1 MVVSYLLSVGKT
13 KPKSNRPYVGYL
25 NRGRLFS
32 YLGILVRFAP
42 KYRLGSS
49 INSFFEADYYP
60 FLKGKAVLTA
70 TAFSWAS

>member
-13 KPKSNRPYVGYL
+13 RPKSNRPYVGYL

-42 KYRLGSS
+42 KYRLGSL
-49 INSFFEADYYP
+49 INI
-60 FLKGKAVLTA
+60 FLKLAIILFKR
-70 TAFSWAS
+70 

>member
-13 KPKSNRPYVGYL
+13 RPKSNRPYVGYL

-42 KYRLGSS
+42 KYRLGSL
-49 INSFFEADYYP
+49 INI
-60 FLKGKAVLTA
+60 FLKLAIILFKRQSRLNRT
-70 TAFSWAS
+70 SL